1 MIAVNETIEEYQKG
15 YQYCDEV
22 YRCLYCEQTYEEGY
36 IYPIDGKQAVA
47 KKAIVHHLN
56 TQHAGALGSLIAQ
69 RKEISGLSEI
79 QQEILE
85 LFARQLSDSVI
96 AQRLGISTST
106 VRNHRFKL
114 REKEKQAKVFLS
126 IMSLLRDE
134 PFIPPHRGARM
145 MDERYHITPAE
156 RTKVLATYFT
166 KDGRLTSLPSKE
178 KRKVIVLGKIIEG
191 FDASKNYSE
200 AAVNEILLLVHEDY
214 VTLRRYLIEYG
225 FMNRT
230 KDGKSYWVID

>member
-1 MIAVNETIEEYQKG
+1 MDETIEDYQKG
-15 YQYCDEV
+15 YRYHDGIFA
-22 YRCLYCEQTYEEGY
+22 CLYCDQQYEEGY
-36 IYPIDGKQAVA
+36 IYPVEDRQATA
-47 KKAIVHHLN
+47 QRAMLQHLN
-56 TQHAGALGSLIAQ
+56 TKHAGALGSLIAQ
-69 RKEISGLSEI
+69 RKEISGLSEV

-85 LFARQLSDSVI
+85 LFARRLSDPVI

-126 IMSLLRDE
+126 IMSLLNDE

-145 MDERYHITPAE
+145 IDERYHITPAE
-156 RTKVLATYFT
+156 RNKVLATYFT
-166 KDGRLTSLPSKE
+166 DNGRLSSLPSKE
-178 KRKVIVLGKIIEG
+178 KRKVIVLTKIIEH

-200 AAVNEILLLVHEDY
+200 TAVNDILQLVNDDY

-230 KDGKSYWVID
+230 KDGKSYWVVD

>member
-1 MIAVNETIEEYQKG
+1 MDETIEDYQNG
-15 YQYCDEV
+15 YRYQAGIFS
-22 YRCLYCEQTYEEGY
+22 CLYCKQQYEEGY
-36 IYPIDGKQAVA
+36 IYPIDDKQAVA
-47 KKAIVHHLN
+47 QRAMIHHLN
-56 TQHAGALGSLIAQ
+56 TEHAGALGSLIAQ

-85 LFARQLSDSVI
+85 LFARKLSDSVI
-96 AQRLGISTST
+96 AQRMGISTST

-126 IMSLLRDE
+126 IMSLLNEE

-145 MDERYHITPAE
+145 IDERYHITPEE
-156 RTKVLATYFT
+156 RNKVLATYFT
-166 KDGRLTSLPSKE
+166 EEGRLTSLPSKE
-178 KRKVIVLGKIIEG
+178 KRKVIVLTKIVER
-191 FDASKNYSE
+191 FDTSKNYSE
-200 AAVNEILLLVHEDY
+200 AAVNEILQLVNEDF

-230 KDGKSYWVID
+230 KDGQSYWVVD